1 MKENSKSDIIILK
14 KNERKFNLTDTFLFD
29 LDGTL
34 VPIFQDDF
42 GKYYFIKLLEI
53 TDKLG
58 IDAETIKIAIFG
70 GMQVMVANDG
80 SSSNE
85 DKFWQWFEDK
95 TNVKKEVAEP
105 IFLDFY
111 KDNFDKIKEYI
122 KITDTA
128 KKIIDY
134 LNKKN
139 YKVILATNPIFPI
152 QAVETRMNW
161 VGLKKEDFDY
171 ITVFSNS
178 SYCKP
183 NPLYF
188 DEIIKKNN
196 LIPENCIMVGNN
208 VIEDIAAEKV
218 GIKTYLITDYLE
230 NEKNLD
236 YSNFEHSSLLEFYEK
251 IQKEY

>member
-1 MKENSKSDIIILK
+1 
-14 KNERKFNLTDTFLFD
+14 
-29 LDGTL
+29 
-34 VPIFQDDF
+34 
-42 GKYYFIKLLEI
+42 
-53 TDKLG
+53 
-58 IDAETIKIAIFG
+58 
-70 GMQVMVANDG
+70 MVANDG
-80 SSSNE
+80 SSGNE

-95 TNVKKEVAEP
+95 TNVKKEIAEP

-111 KDNFDKIKEYI
+111 KDNFDKIKEYL
-122 KITDTA
+122 KISDTA

-196 LIPENCIMVGNN
+196 LNPENCIMVGNN
-208 VIEDIAAEKV
+208 VIEDTAAEKV

-236 YSNFEHSSLLEFYEK
+236 YSNF
-251 IQKEY
+251 

>member
-1 MKENSKSDIIILK
+1 M
-14 KNERKFNLTDTFLFD
+14 
-29 LDGTL
+29 
-34 VPIFQDDF
+34 
-42 GKYYFIKLLEI
+42 
-53 TDKLG
+53 
-58 IDAETIKIAIFG
+58 
-70 GMQVMVANDG
+70 
-80 SSSNE
+80 
-85 DKFWQWFEDK
+85 
-95 TNVKKEVAEP
+95 
-105 IFLDFY
+105 
-111 KDNFDKIKEYI
+111 
-122 KITDTA
+122 
-128 KKIIDY
+128 
-134 LNKKN
+134 NKKN

-196 LIPENCIMVGNN
+196 LNPENCIMVGNN
-208 VIEDIAAEKV
+208 VIEDTAAEKV

-236 YSNFEHSSLLEFYEK
+236 YSNFEHSSLVEFYEK
-251 IQKEY
+251 IQNFFIILNDDITDFTSMSSTTRD